1 VGEGI
6 APKQDPR
13 IVSQI
18 DMAPTLL
25 SLMGISADYPMLGK
39 DLTRMPA
46 DWPGRAI
53 MQYDKNFALM
63 RGKDV
68 VILQP
73 ERAAEGFIYDDA
85 SESLTPAPQ
94 PDAMKDAALG
104 LVLWGNLAYQQGL
117 YQTAPDDRLALN

>member
-1 VGEGI
+1 
-6 APKQDPR
+6 
-13 IVSQI
+13 
-18 DMAPTLL
+18 MAPTLL

-73 ERAAEGFIYDDA
+73 ERPAQGFIYEDA
-85 SESLTPAPQ
+85 SETLTPAPQ

-104 LVLWGNLAYQQGL
+104 LALWGSLAYQKRL
-117 YQTAPDDRLALN
+117 YQTAPDTRTVLN